1 MSKKKTVLNEMQV
14 RRWGKLAAIR
24 KPLTE
29 NWLDTLVEEEDEE
42 GMEMDAEEAPA
53 EEAPAEEAPAGDME
67 DKVEDIVSAVVDAIA
82 DVTDVDIS
90 MDAGGEEAGEE
101 EMEMDAEEEPGMR
114 DPAMRDPAMRDPA
127 MRDKMPAMRDDDEEP
142 GMRDKR
148 PMEGLDLEVIDDEEL
163 TEAVLNRVVERLLK
177 RKQNRSH
184 NCGD

>member
-42 GMEMDAEEAPA
+42 GMDAEEAPAEEAPA

-101 EMEMDAEEEPGMR
+101 EMEMDDEEA
-114 DPAMRDPAMRDPA
+114 AMRDPAMRDPA
-127 MRDKMPAMRDDDEEP
+127 MRDDDPAMRDDDEEP
-142 GMRDKR
+142 GMRDKKH
-148 PMEGLDLEVIDDEEL
+148 MEGLDLEVIDDEEL
-163 TEAVLNRVVERLLK
+163 TEAVLKRVVERLLK
-177 RKQNRSH
+177 RK
-184 NCGD
+184 